1 MIDLTRSSTRRALA
15 LGLVAGL
22 LAASAS
28 ASGVAPVSSAN
39 THQSSIAPPVIVQST
54 PNVAKVQVQKIDFSR
69 NNDGVGLIS
78 LTFDGPEAI
87 ADLRNLGSTL
97 IVDVA
102 NGVIPEA
109 QQKPIIVSDFG
120 TPVSRV
126 DVAQTTKGSQLV
138 VSTQGQFKSMAYQAG
153 NRYVVEVAPPREAS
167 KAVGAVESAIVATTR
182 SNALRAGYSGKP
194 VTFNFQDVPVRTILQ
209 LIAEESGV
217 NIVAAD
223 SVSGNV
229 TLRLN
234 RVPWDQALDIVLQSK
249 SLDKRR
255 SGNVIW
261 VAPQSEIAKF
271 EQDKEDA
278 RIALDNRADM
288 ATEYVQINYHNAGEI
303 FKALTEAKGIGGGSG
318 GESNSSNADNGF
330 LSSRGKI
337 VADARTN
344 TLIISDIPRKIEE
357 MKKLIAVI
365 DRPVDQ
371 VLIEARVVIANES
384 FARELGARFGIS
396 GYGSEGSN
404 WINSNI
410 ENNVDSQNSVFEAQ
424 QNGGTG
430 TITRGIMSNLGVANP
445 AGSIALSIL
454 RSGLAL
460 DAELSALQQEGNGE
474 VISNP
479 RIVTSNQRE
488 AVISQ
493 GREVGYVTIQPA
505 EAGGVPTPNVQ
516 FKEALLEMKVTPTIT
531 DDGRVFLVMNVKKDE
546 VDGIIDTSIGQVP
559 QIAKRA
565 VNTAVLVQDGQTIV
579 IGGVYEFRDR
589 KDISKVPFLGDV
601 PFLGNLFKKRSKAK
615 NKAELLIMVTPRVLR
630 VARPLK

>member
-15 LGLVAGL
+15 LGLFAGL

-28 ASGVAPVSSAN
+28 ASGVRPVSAPGNAPVSAAAVSQSLPSAR
-39 THQSSIAPPVIVQST
+39 QVS
-54 PNVAKVQVQKIDFSR
+54 VQKIDFSR
-69 NNDGVGLIS
+69 NNEGAGLLT

-97 IVDVA
+97 IVDVP

-120 TPVSRV
+120 TPISRV

-138 VSTQGQFKSMAYQAG
+138 VSTQGQFKSMGYQTG

-167 KAVGAVESAIVATTR
+167 KAIGAVQSAITTTTR
-182 SNALRAGYSGKP
+182 SNALRPGYSGKP

-261 VAPQSEIAKF
+261 VAPQAEIAKF

-318 GESNSSNADNGF
+318 GESNSANADNGF

-384 FARELGARFGIS
+384 FARDLGARFGIS
-396 GYGSEGSN
+396 GYGNDGQN

-410 ENNVDSQNSVFEAQ
+410 ENNVDSQNSVFEAR
-424 QNGGTG
+424 QNNEAG

-460 DAELSALQQEGNGE
+460 DVELSALQQEGNGE

-559 QIAKRA
+559 QISKRN